1 MKKEN
6 GMKAIYVVLIFWLAL
21 IPFAQADYDR
31 NKAVPVEKVLFGQV
45 LSVRNITEQ
54 ELIQDKNQ
62 GWKTFGGALIGGAI
76 GNQFGSGSGRDVAT
90 ILGAVIG
97 GSVAHNRNPEYHE
110 KTLHL
115 VELMIK
121 VDNGDEYM
129 VVQDLDRRMVFQ
141 PKNEVRMIY
150 LANGT
155 VRVDKQM

>member
-1 MKKEN
+1 
-6 GMKAIYVVLIFWLAL
+6 MKAIYLSLMCWLAL
-21 IPFAQADYDR
+21 VPFAQADYDR

-54 ELIQDKNQ
+54 ELIQDKSQ

-90 ILGAVIG
+90 ILGALVG
-97 GSVAHNRNPEYHE
+97 GSITHNRNPQYRE

-141 PKNEVRMIY
+141 ARDEIRMIY
-150 LANGT
+150 LANGS
-155 VRVDKQM
+155 VRIDKQM

>member
-1 MKKEN
+1 
-6 GMKAIYVVLIFWLAL
+6 MKAIYLSLMCWLAL
-21 IPFAQADYDR
+21 VPFAQADYDR

-54 ELIQDKNQ
+54 ELIQDKSQ

-90 ILGAVIG
+90 ILGALVG
-97 GSVAHNRNPEYHE
+97 GSIAHNRNPQYRE

-141 PKNEVRMIY
+141 ARDEIRMIY
-150 LANGT
+150 LANGS
-155 VRVDKQM
+155 VRIDKQM